1 MVDTEQPQL
10 YLISPSECDIEHF
23 PDQLA
28 RVLDAQQIACVRLAL
43 SSQDQDT
50 ISRTADALRP
60 VTHARDVA
68 LVIEQHLLLVEP
80 LGLDGVHLTDA
91 ARSVRK
97 TRKAL
102 GPDAIIG
109 AFCGALR
116 HDGISAAESG
126 ADYISFGPVG
136 KSPLG
141 DGVSADHALF
151 EWWSEMIELP
161 VVAEGGLTEE
171 LVSQLAPVSDFF
183 AIGPEIWTMQA
194 PEQTLAALTAKILV

>member
-1 MVDTEQPQL
+1 MADTEQPQL
-10 YLISPSECDIEHF
+10 YLISPSECNIEQF

-28 RVLDAQQIACVRLAL
+28 QVLDVHQIACVRLAL
-43 SSQDQDT
+43 SSQDQD
-50 ISRTADALRP
+50 IMSRTADALRP
-60 VTHARDVA
+60 ITHSRDVA

-97 TRKAL
+97 TRKLL
-102 GPDAIIG
+102 GADAIIG
-109 AFCGALR
+109 TYCGALR

-136 KSPLG
+136 STPLG
-141 DGVSADHALF
+141 DGISAEYSLF

-161 VVAEGGLTEE
+161 VVAEGGLTKD
-171 LVSQLAPVSDFF
+171 LVAQLTPVSDFF
-183 AIGPEIWTMQA
+183 AVGPEIWTTDA
-194 PEQTLAALTAKILV
+194 PEQKLATLIDAMLA

>member
-1 MVDTEQPQL
+1 MADTEQPQL
-10 YLISPSECDIEHF
+10 YLISPSECNIEQF

-28 RVLDAQQIACVRLAL
+28 RVLDAHQIACVRLAL
-43 SSQDQDT
+43 SSQDQDI

-60 VTHARDVA
+60 ITHARDVA
-68 LVIEQHLLLVEP
+68 LVIEQHFLLVEP

-97 TRKAL
+97 TRKLL
-102 GPDAIIG
+102 GADAIIG
-109 AFCGALR
+109 AYCGALR

-136 KSPLG
+136 STPLG
-141 DGVSADHALF
+141 DGISAEYSLF

-161 VVAEGGLTEE
+161 VVAEGGLTKD
-171 LVSQLAPVSDFF
+171 LVAQLTPVSDFF
-183 AIGPEIWTMQA
+183 AIGPEIWTTDA
-194 PEQTLAALTAKILV
+194 PEQKLATLIDAMLA

>member
-1 MVDTEQPQL
+1 MADTEQPQL
-10 YLISPSECDIEHF
+10 YLISPSECNIEQF

-28 RVLDAQQIACVRLAL
+28 RVLDAHQIACVRLAL
-43 SSQDQDT
+43 SSQDQD
-50 ISRTADALRP
+50 IMSRTADALRP
-60 VTHARDVA
+60 ITHSRDVA

-97 TRKAL
+97 TRKLL
-102 GPDAIIG
+102 GADAIIG
-109 AFCGALR
+109 TYCGALR

-136 KSPLG
+136 STPLG
-141 DGVSADHALF
+141 DGISAEYSLF

-161 VVAEGGLTEE
+161 VVAEGGLTKD
-171 LVSQLAPVSDFF
+171 LVAQLTPVSDFF
-183 AIGPEIWTMQA
+183 AIGPEIWTTDA
-194 PEQTLAALTAKILV
+194 PEQKLATLIDAMLA

>member
-1 MVDTEQPQL
+1 MADTEQPQL
-10 YLISPSECDIEHF
+10 YLISPSECNIEQF

-28 RVLDAQQIACVRLAL
+28 QVLDVHQIACVRLAL
-43 SSQDQDT
+43 SSQDQDI

-60 VTHARDVA
+60 ITHARDVA
-68 LVIEQHLLLVEP
+68 LVIEQHFLLVEP

-97 TRKAL
+97 TRKLL
-102 GPDAIIG
+102 GADAIIG
-109 AFCGALR
+109 AYCGALR

-136 KSPLG
+136 STPLG
-141 DGVSADHALF
+141 DGISAEYSLF

-161 VVAEGGLTEE
+161 VVAEGGLTKD
-171 LVSQLAPVSDFF
+171 LVAQLTPVSDFF
-183 AIGPEIWTMQA
+183 AIGPEIWTTDA
-194 PEQTLAALTAKILV
+194 PKQKLATLIDAMLA

>member
-1 MVDTEQPQL
+1 MADTEQPQL
-10 YLISPSECDIEHF
+10 YLISPSECNIEQF

-28 RVLDAQQIACVRLAL
+28 RVLDAHQIACVRLAL

-60 VTHARDVA
+60 ITHARDVA

-97 TRKAL
+97 TRKLL
-102 GPDAIIG
+102 GVDTIIG
-109 AFCGALR
+109 AYCGALR

-136 KSPLG
+136 STPLG
-141 DGVSADHALF
+141 DGISAEYSLF

-161 VVAEGGLTEE
+161 VVAEGGLTKD
-171 LVSQLAPVSDFF
+171 LVAQLTPVSDFF
-183 AIGPEIWTMQA
+183 AIGPEIWTTDA
-194 PEQTLAALTAKILV
+194 PEQKLATLIDAMLA